1 MQSTLRSSIKKMVEE
16 STPNETNNLLQ
27 QVLEKLE
34 DIRAVVEKTYL
45 KGHNG
50 NNEFP
55 WIDNTQLEKL
65 LGIHER
71 TLQTW
76 RDNGTLKFSRI
87 GKKVFYNKRDIEQLL
102 YSKFGRVVNI

>member
-1 MQSTLRSSIKKMVEE
+1 MEQKKMMEDE
-16 STPNETNNLLQ
+16 IKTHQTDELIQ
-27 QVLEKLE
+27 KVLDKLE
-34 DIRAVVEKTYL
+34 NIRELVEKTYL
-45 KGHNG
+45 KGHIG

-102 YSKFGRVVNI
+102 QSKFGRVVKI